1 MMTTANSYRVEN
13 DQSREVQRRDL
24 DIEIKL
30 QDLQKM
36 FLPGS
41 DPYNKVQDIINQ
53 LKK

>member
-1 MMTTANSYRVEN
+1 MMTTSNAFRVES
-13 DQSREVQRRDL
+13 DESRAVQRRDL